1 MISCVSGLYP
11 RIVHPMTPRL
21 TPEQQAALKLDM
33 ARAMHPFRLEEG
45 LWRQLVQLAAELS
58 VRTGDQVSVN
68 GLIRD
73 TLIRAYGLVVPGNTS
88 EWRERSEL
96 LQATLEGRARM
107 GLIDALGN
115 DPTVQAV
122 AEHRRAA
129 LDRKAKAD

>member
-1 MISCVSGLYP
+1 
-11 RIVHPMTPRL
+11 MTPRL
-21 TPEQQAALKLDM
+21 TPDQQAALKLDM
-33 ARAMHPFRLEEG
+33 ARSMHPFRLEEG

-129 LDRKAKAD
+129 LDRKTKAD